1 MKTYYV
7 LEVNTDFIELHD
19 VTYTEAMQEFKFALK
34 NPDNRGYDLLLQQ
47 ISAPKMS
54 GVSIL
59 ASHRAEEAIN

>member
-7 LEVNTDFIELHD
+7 LEVNTDLIELHD
-19 VTYTEAMQEFKFALK
+19 VTYTEAMQEFKSALK

-54 GVSIL
+54 GQSIL
-59 ASHRAEEAIN
+59 ASHRAEEVIN

>member
-19 VTYTEAMQEFKFALK
+19 VTYTEAMLEFKSALK
-34 NPDNRGYDLLLQQ
+34 NPANYGYDLQLLQ

-54 GVSIL
+54 GQSIL
-59 ASHRAEEAIN
+59 ASHRAE